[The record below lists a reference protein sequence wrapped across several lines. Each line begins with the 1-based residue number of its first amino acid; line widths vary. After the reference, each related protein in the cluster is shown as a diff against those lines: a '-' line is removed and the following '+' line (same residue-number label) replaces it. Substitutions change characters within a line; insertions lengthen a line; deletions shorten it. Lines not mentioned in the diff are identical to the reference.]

1 MALSPNH
8 SCNQAVSPLSQ
19 PGRLSGRKGRSFVFV
34 SFLFY
39 PHLSMPCASHFSS
52 PLSSHKSVWY
62 MLNLNI
68 SIFTYVFSL
77 LFLFFISCNRPI
89 WWWCIPHSN
98 QVTSQ
103 QIVTFSSIITHKC
116 WLSRWIH
123 FQSTDRSK
131 WAVHTY
137 SICFPSR
144 HHTSNRHITI
154 RKHLLL
160 KW

>member
-8 SCNQAVSPLSQ
+8 SCHQAVPYLSLVVCLAERA
-19 PGRLSGRKGRSFVFV
+19 GRLCLCLFFSILIYQCLVLPIFHPSFK
-34 SFLFY
+34 
-39 PHLSMPCASHFSS
+39 PQ
-52 PLSSHKSVWY
+52 VWY

-68 SIFTYVFSL
+68 FISTFVFSL
-77 LFLFFISCNRPI
+77 PFLFFISCNRPI

>member
-1 MALSPNH
+1 MISLT
-8 SCNQAVSPLSQ
+8 
-19 PGRLSGRKGRSFVFV
+19 
-34 SFLFY
+34 
-39 PHLSMPCASHFSS
+39 FSS
-52 PLSSHKSVWY
+52 GPWGPKCLKYQNVPNLGSFRAIGKRWERFQSWDIRIYFISVPKDHTV
-62 MLNLNI
+62 NLNI

-77 LFLFFISCNRPI
+77 LFLFLISCNRPI

-154 RKHLLL
+154 KKHLLL